1 MLVTFDSC
9 LNFYDPWYIV
19 DSRATQHMTPQG
31 KFYTHYKTMPQPQ
44 IIFVVDDGQQQ
55 ALEIGSIFIH
65 LIMGKTI
72 LVDDV
77 SISPI

>member
-1 MLVTFDSC
+1 
-9 LNFYDPWYIV
+9 
-19 DSRATQHMTPQG
+19 MTPQG

-65 LIMGKTI
+65 LIMGKKI

-77 SISPI
+77 SMSPI